1 MANELDAKV
10 DAEGRTLLSLSGAA
24 LTGMGLA
31 LHAKASPDRMAIVDA
46 TGSHSF
52 GQLNARANQIVRA
65 LRAQGL
71 SAGDGVAL
79 FCSNRVEFV
88 EVYAATLRGGFRLTP
103 INWHLT
109 AKEVGYIVDNCEAK
123 AFFVDADFA
132 AVAHDAAK
140 QAPGLI
146 AKVAIGG
153 NVPGFDGHDA
163 LCEGQSSS
171 DLEDP
176 ALGNSMLYTSGTTGR
191 PKGVY
196 RRGATQSSIS
206 VPIVATA
213 GFDPATDVTLVTG
226 PLYHAAPLAINLA
239 LPLMMGVGCVLMET
253 WDAKQALALIETHS
267 VSHSH
272 LVPTMF
278 HRLLSLDEATRAKYD
293 LSSLRWIV
301 HGAAPCP
308 NHVKAAMIEWW
319 GPILYEYYA
328 ATEGGGF
335 WIDSHEWLKKPG
347 SVGRADS
354 SRFTMQIQDESGEE
368 VPGGDIGT
376 VYFKAPEHRFEYF
389 KAPEK
394 TASAYRG
401 DYYTMGDLGRLDDE
415 GYLFLTGR
423 SAELIISGGV
433 NIYPAEVDAV
443 LLQHPAV
450 GDAATVGVPNDEW
463 GEEVRAV
470 VELSAGIEV
479 SAALKAELIA
489 FCREHLAGYKC
500 PRAVEF
506 VTDLPRL
513 DSGKIQRAKVR
524 DRYLLSES

>member
-1 MANELDAKV
+1 
-10 DAEGRTLLSLSGAA
+10 
-24 LTGMGLA
+24 
-31 LHAKASPDRMAIVDA
+31 
-46 TGSHSF
+46 
-52 GQLNARANQIVRA
+52 
-65 LRAQGL
+65 
-71 SAGDGVAL
+71 
-79 FCSNRVEFV
+79 
-88 EVYAATLRGGFRLTP
+88 
-103 INWHLT
+103 
-109 AKEVGYIVDNCEAK
+109 
-123 AFFVDADFA
+123 
-132 AVAHDAAK
+132 
-140 QAPGLI
+140 
-146 AKVAIGG
+146 
-153 NVPGFDGHDA
+153 
-163 LCEGQSSS
+163 
-171 DLEDP
+171 
-176 ALGNSMLYTSGTTGR
+176 
-191 PKGVY
+191 
-196 RRGATQSSIS
+196 
-206 VPIVATA
+206 
-213 GFDPATDVTLVTG
+213 
-226 PLYHAAPLAINLA
+226 
-239 LPLMMGVGCVLMET
+239 LMMGVGCVLMET

-319 GPILYEYYA
+319 GPILFEYYA

-376 VYFKAPEHRFEYF
+376 VYFKAPRHRFEYF

-479 SAALKAELIA
+479 SAALEAELIA

-513 DSGKIQRAKVR
+513 DSGKIQRTKVR
-524 DRYLLSES
+524 DRYLLSDS